1 MALDDLNRQLNILDY
16 ALGSLWRNRFKN
28 SGVLLVFGLVIF
40 IIASFRLVTSSLD
53 NAAEQLLTTVP
64 DITVQKMTAGR
75 QDVLHYSDIEE
86 ITALFGIREIKPRIW
101 GYYFDEVNGANYT
114 VIGDAAFHGREQL
127 PGLSI
132 VDRPD
137 ERVSQGLSPVAVGQS
152 VITGKN
158 LQGRSS
164 FSLFR
169 PDLSLKSFY
178 LSGVFAEA
186 TSLVSGDLMVMEIA
200 AAADLFAMGD
210 GELTDIVVSVS
221 NPTEID
227 TIAQKISERVPG
239 SRVITK
245 NQIHKTYRAVFG
257 WRSGFGLVCLLGS
270 VAAFVI
276 LAWDKASGLSE
287 EQRRE
292 VAILKAVG
300 WQTADVMSVRFWES
314 VVISVLAFSIG
325 YTLAWAHVL
334 WFDGLLFKPVL
345 LGWSVLHPPLSLLPV
360 FHLADLMLIFSIS
373 ILPYL
378 AATVIPAW
386 RSALIRPDSIV

>member
-1 MALDDLNRQLNILDY
+1 M
-16 ALGSLWRNRFKN
+16 
-28 SGVLLVFGLVIF
+28 
-40 IIASFRLVTSSLD
+40 TS
-53 NAAEQLLTTVP
+53 
-64 DITVQKMTAGR
+64 
-75 QDVLHYSDIEE
+75 
-86 ITALFGIREIKPRIW
+86 
-101 GYYFDEVNGANYT
+101 
-114 VIGDAAFHGREQL
+114 
-127 PGLSI
+127 
-132 VDRPD
+132 
-137 ERVSQGLSPVAVGQS
+137 
-152 VITGKN
+152 
-158 LQGRSS
+158 
-164 FSLFR
+164 
-169 PDLSLKSFY
+169 
-178 LSGVFAEA
+178 
-186 TSLVSGDLMVMEIA
+186 
-200 AAADLFAMGD
+200 
-210 GELTDIVVSVS
+210 ELTDIVVSVS

-345 LGWSVLHPPLSLLPV
+345 LGWSVLNPPLSLLPV